1 MNTPYD
7 PSDDARLERALDRAL
22 AHNMVPPAL
31 PAGFRGQLQAAIAR
45 SAATDHAQI
54 RAAIEHEHAEQLT
67 ELRSS
72 YLLLRQRT
80 LGTLIGVAFAA
91 GLLLNF
97 ALPWITANFGQKGVV
112 ALPVIGVAIGLGLSL
127 RAWWPRSSLS
137 RLLP

>member
-1 MNTPYD
+1 MNTPHD
-7 PSDDARLERALDRAL
+7 PSDDARLERALDQAL
-22 AHNMVPPAL
+22 ARSLVAPEL
-31 PAGFRGQLQAAIAR
+31 PAGFRSQLQTALAR
-45 SAATDHAQI
+45 STSIDHAQL
-54 RAAIEHEHAEQLT
+54 RAAIEREHAEQLA
-67 ELRSS
+67 ELRDGYVS
-72 YLLLRQRT
+72 LRQRT
-80 LGTLIGVAFAA
+80 LGTLIGGAFAV